1 MTRMHPK
8 EEDDSDCEHIVQIV
22 NRAVSALLDV
32 DEENEEE
39 DKMPG
44 MPTEAVLPEESE
56 SASDSDSDTVEGPLD
71 HLAQEFD
78 AELLKLAEEVHNVA
92 RIQENLS
99 EQMVELQASVLHVR
113 EKHRAAIL
121 RSEL

>member
-92 RIQENLS
+92 RVQENLS

>member
-1 MTRMHPK
+1 M
-8 EEDDSDCEHIVQIV
+8 QIV